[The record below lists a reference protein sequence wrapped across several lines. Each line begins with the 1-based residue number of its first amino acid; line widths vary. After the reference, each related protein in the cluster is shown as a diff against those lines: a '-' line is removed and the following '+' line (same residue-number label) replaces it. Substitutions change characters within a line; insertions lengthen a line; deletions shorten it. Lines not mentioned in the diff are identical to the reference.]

1 MGALADGCA
10 AWLHDGSRVSGDVQA
25 RFCESLGVRFPGAT
39 HLVAGF
45 ENCGDAE
52 RFLQEWKDRL
62 QKFGLEL
69 HPDKTRLIEF
79 GRHAAENR
87 KLLGEGK
94 PEVFNFLG
102 FTHMCGKTRKTGR
115 FPGAALPPP
124 LHFNSKQKVIIMTK
138 QLTLLDELQQIDDAL
153 LNGEAT
159 EEQERRGQE
168 LVALADAA
176 PAMLLALEAA
186 EAAIEEATDIMLY
199 EDGEPVTFLE
209 SWEIERAYGAL
220 VSVLV
225 QVHEVIGKAK
235 STESTTDGRAAP

>member
-1 MGALADGCA
+1 
-10 AWLHDGSRVSGDVQA
+10 
-25 RFCESLGVRFPGAT
+25 
-39 HLVAGF
+39 
-45 ENCGDAE
+45 
-52 RFLQEWKDRL
+52 
-62 QKFGLEL
+62 
-69 HPDKTRLIEF
+69 
-79 GRHAAENR
+79 
-87 KLLGEGK
+87 
-94 PEVFNFLG
+94 
-102 FTHMCGKTRKTGR
+102 
-115 FPGAALPPP
+115 
-124 LHFNSKQKVIIMTK
+124 MTT
-138 QLTLLDELQQIDDAL
+138 QLTLLGELAQIDDAL
-153 LNGEAT
+153 LNGEPT

-235 STESTTDGRAAP
+235 PTESTTDGRAAP